1 MKHFRP
7 LAVMLMSALLAAGTA
22 AAADG
27 KFGAD
32 RHAAMGLTCEACHG
46 PDKANPA
53 TPDIKTCT
61 QCHNTKD
68 LVEKTK
74 DVKPTNPHVSPHY
87 QDQLDLHA
95 RRNGELLRP
104 VPSVR
109 LQGAVSRNRFLQ
121 VLSETSSR
129 PSRPIRTAFQFM
141 HAAHEAMT
149 AIPS

>member
-61 QCHNTKD
+61 QCHNTSLKR
-68 LVEKTK
+68 
-74 DVKPTNPHVSPHY
+74 PRASSP
-87 QDQLDLHA
+87 
-95 RRNGELLRP
+95 RIRTSLRTT
-104 VPSVR
+104 R
-109 LQGAVSRNRFLQ
+109 
-121 VLSETSSR
+121 TSS
-129 PSRPIRTAFQFM
+129 TA
-141 HAAHEAMT
+141 
-149 AIPS
+149 